1 MLGAWKVLKS
11 TEIFKTT
18 FFRFRRDQCE
28 LPDGRV
34 MPNYYVMEFPDWVNV
49 VPVTDDGKIVLV
61 EQYRHADGKVH
72 LEIPG
77 GSTNP
82 PGQNGQGD
90 NESEDPKRAAIREL
104 AEETGYVPEDVRLI
118 GVHAPNPAMQNNR
131 MHTYIAFGC
140 KKLQEPDLDPFEDL
154 RTVTLP
160 VNEVIEKVMSGE
172 INHSIVIASLFYAL
186 PILGFHL
193 PTKR

>member
-1 MLGAWKVLKS
+1 MIQPWNCLKS
-11 TEIFKTT
+11 IEIFKTN

-49 VPVTDDGKIVLV
+49 VPVTDDGRIVLV
-61 EQYRHADGKVH
+61 EQYRHALGKNV
-72 LEIPG
+72 LEFPG

-82 PGQNGQGD
+82 GE
-90 NESEDPKRAAIREL
+90 NEEPKKAALREL

-118 GVHAPNPAMQNNR
+118 GVQSPNPAMQNNR
-131 MHTYIAFGC
+131 MHTFIAFGC
-140 KKLQEPDLDPFEDL
+140 KKLQEPDPDPFEGL
-154 RTVTLP
+154 RTILLP

-172 INHSIVIASLFYAL
+172 INHSIVVASLMYAL
-186 PILGFHL
+186 PSLGFHL
-193 PTKR
+193 PEKR